1 MEINYTR
8 IGDYQIPNIVIKKH
22 RPIGRYGMLRKAFLQ
37 QFHPVLYNE
46 LVLSEKIY
54 DHCAEI
60 DEAARNR
67 LEIIIPQLAKQYGVD
82 EKLKAEDQMQWVGQ
96 MNMIRQMA
104 EESVKRELVY
114 G

>member
-1 MEINYTR
+1 MDITYTKN
-8 IGDYQIPNIVIKKH
+8 GDYQIPGVAIKKH

-46 LVLSEKIY
+46 LVLSEKLY

-67 LEIIIPQLAKQYGVD
+67 LEIIIPQLAKQYGID
-82 EKLKAEDQMQWVGQ
+82 EKLKAENQMLWVGQ

>member
-1 MEINYTR
+1 MEFNYTKN
-8 IGDYQIPNIVIKKH
+8 GDYQIPDIAIKKH
-22 RPIGRYGMLRKAFLQ
+22 CPIGKYGMLRKAFLQ

-46 LVLSEKIY
+46 LVLSEKLY

-82 EKLKAEDQMQWVGQ
+82 EKLKAENQMLWVGR
-96 MNMIRQMA
+96 MNMIRHQA
-104 EESVKRELVY
+104 EESVKMELVY
-114 G
+114 C

>member
-1 MEINYTR
+1 MGLSYTR
-8 IGDYQIPNIVIKKH
+8 NGDYQIPNIIIKKH
-22 RPIGRYGMLRKAFLQ
+22 RPIGHYGMLRKAFMH

-46 LVLSEKIY
+46 LVLSEKLY

-67 LEIIIPQLAKQYGVD
+67 LEIIIPQLAKRCGVD

-96 MNMIRQMA
+96 MNMIRHQA
-104 EESVKRELVY
+104 EEIVKHELVY
-114 G
+114 C

>member
-1 MEINYTR
+1 MEISYTR
-8 IGDYQIPNIVIKKH
+8 NGDYQIPGIAIKKH
-22 RPIGRYGMLRKAFLQ
+22 RPIGRSGMLRKAFLQ

-46 LVLSEKIY
+46 LVLSEKLY

-67 LEIIIPQLAKQYGVD
+67 LESIIPQLAKQYGVD
-82 EKLKAEDQMQWVGQ
+82 EKLKAENQMQWVGQ

>member
-8 IGDYQIPNIVIKKH
+8 IGDYQIPDIAIKKH
-22 RPIGRYGMLRKAFLQ
+22 RPIGHYGMLRKAFLQ

-46 LVLSEKIY
+46 LVLSEKLY

-67 LEIIIPQLAKQYGVD
+67 LEIIIPKLAKQYGVD

-96 MNMIRQMA
+96 MNMIRHQA
-104 EESVKRELVY
+104 EEIVKHELVY
-114 G
+114 C